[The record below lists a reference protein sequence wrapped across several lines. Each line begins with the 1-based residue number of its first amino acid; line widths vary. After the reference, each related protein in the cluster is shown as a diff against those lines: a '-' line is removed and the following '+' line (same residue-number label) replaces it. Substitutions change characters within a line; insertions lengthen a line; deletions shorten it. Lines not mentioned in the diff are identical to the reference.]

1 MTLPPL
7 IAIVGRPNVGKSTL
21 FNRLVRRRQAVVDDM
36 PGVTRDRVYAH
47 TEWSGVRFRLVDTG
61 GLVPGSDDPMESA
74 VRAQAMVAIEEA
86 VVVLFVVEVT
96 AGLTAL
102 DQDVAHLLR
111 RSRRPVVLAVNKV
124 DDAGRVLDIHEFHAL
139 GLGMPLAVSAIS
151 GRGSGDLL
159 EALVTALPAP
169 EREAGEAVALQEQ
182 AARAAL
188 EEAARRAA
196 RERTAGP
203 AEAGSGQAEE
213 PPLLIAVLGRPNVG
227 KSSFVN
233 AVVGRERVI
242 TSPEAGTTRD
252 SSDIEVD
259 LAGRPL
265 VLIDTAGLR
274 RRTRVKESVEYY
286 SALRALQS
294 LDRCDV
300 ALLLVDAVSGISDQ
314 DVRILERILA
324 RGKGAVVSVN
334 KWDLVEKET
343 GTAEAYEQE
352 LRRQIPFAPYV
363 PVVFISATNRQR
375 VVRALELAVAAGRA
389 RRHRVTTSVFNTFMD
404 GVVHGQEAITPAL
417 GEARIYY
424 GVQAAIEPPTFLFF
438 VNAPEKVKPNF
449 KRFLERRIR
458 EQFSFEGTPLRLRFR
473 GRS

>member
-21 FNRLVRRRQAVVDDM
+21 FNRIVRRRQAVVDDV

-61 GLVPGSDDPMESA
+61 GLVPDSDDPMESA
-74 VRAQAMVAIEEA
+74 VRSQAMVAVEEA
-86 VVVLFVVEVT
+86 AVVLFVVEVT
-96 AGLTAL
+96 AGLTTL
-102 DQDVAHLLR
+102 DQAVARLLR
-111 RSRRPVVLAVNKV
+111 RSNRPVVLAVNKV

-159 EALVTALPAP
+159 DALMEALPTP
-169 EREAGEAVALQEQ
+169 EREAGEV
-182 AARAAL
+182 AAREELAARTAL
-188 EEAARRAA
+188 EEAARSAA
-196 RERTAGP
+196 RKRADGRE
-203 AEAGSGQAEE
+203 EARPGKSGD
-213 PPLLIAVLGRPNVG
+213 PLLIAVLGRPNVG

-242 TSPEAGTTRD
+242 TSPDAGTTRD

-274 RRTRVKESVEYY
+274 RRTRVKENVEYY

-294 LDRCDV
+294 LDRCEV
-300 ALLLVDAVSGISDQ
+300 ALLLIDAVTGISDQ
-314 DVRILERILA
+314 DIRILERILA
-324 RGKGAVVSVN
+324 RGKGAVVTVN

-343 GTAEAYEQE
+343 GTAEAYEKE
-352 LRRQIPFAPYV
+352 LRRQIPFAPYI
-363 PVVFISATNRQR
+363 PVIFISATNHQR
-375 VVRALELAVAAGRA
+375 VVRALELAVAAGQA
-389 RRHRVTTSVFNTFMD
+389 RRHRVTTSVFNTFMG

-424 GVQAAIEPPTFLFF
+424 GVQAGIEPPTFLFF